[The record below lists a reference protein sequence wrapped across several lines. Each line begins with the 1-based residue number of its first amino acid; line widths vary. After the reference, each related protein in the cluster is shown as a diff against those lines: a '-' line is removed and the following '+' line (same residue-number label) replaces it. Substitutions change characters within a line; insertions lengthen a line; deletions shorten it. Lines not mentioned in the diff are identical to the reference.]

1 MIWRGDEREMFGF
14 DRWERAKRQ
23 EGKSAGCRPFEPSR
37 RAADWQTEGKYI
49 QIGGRPLSSP
59 PVLLYIAQP
68 TTWANATTP
77 FSLASAVVFWFR
89 SSCRLSSLS
98 TGANSCAS
106 STTCLAGKAEAIIQ
120 ASTRTLTD
128 CHASMSHQN
137 IPNRQNTPQNP
148 TITSLCAISSP
159 SQSTQHPSPPL
170 SLPRIIPRHNTI
182 HTILIVLLIT
192 PSLLLISQSDP
203 CFLISSFEW
212 DSVVFVVWWGEREV
226 GLRAGEGCCGRDG
239 LAWCRVIWV
248 RGRLTEVCSVCDP
261 CCRMSRSEFEREGSL
276 RRTNSETEERS
287 DGHVLPM
294 MSIVGRSRDSNH
306 GTSKQRGKSKP
317 CSSL

>member
-1 MIWRGDEREMFGF
+1 LSETDTDPHGLP
-14 DRWERAKRQ
+14 
-23 EGKSAGCRPFEPSR
+23 GKLLCVEEQAQHNGPGVYVTSESR
-37 RAADWQTEGKYI
+37 HTA
-49 QIGGRPLSSP
+49 
-59 PVLLYIAQP
+59 P
-68 TTWANATTP
+68 THHKSNHP
-77 FSLASAVVFWFR
+77 
-89 SSCRLSSLS
+89 SSCKISFSS
-98 TGANSCAS
+98 
-106 STTCLAGKAEAIIQ
+106 
-120 ASTRTLTD
+120 
-128 CHASMSHQN
+128 H
-137 IPNRQNTPQNP
+137 
-148 TITSLCAISSP
+148 
-159 SQSTQHPSPPL
+159 STQHPSPPL

-182 HTILIVLLIT
+182 HTILIILLVT
-192 PSLLLISQSDP
+192 PSLLLISQRDP
-203 CFLISSFEW
+203 RFLISSFEW

-261 CCRMSRSEFEREGSL
+261 CCRMSRSAFEREGSL